1 MSQEQNPD
9 RLLASLL
16 SSVKD
21 EKRSQIEK
29 DAATGTTDKVSE
41 KGSGSVLTKE
51 EKSFFFGKPSV
62 SKSNGV
68 EVSVV
73 DEHPELYEELLI
85 APSGKEARRTQFLH
99 LLVLGLLLVLIAVLC
114 YQQFGLRRDIADLK
128 VFLLTSRQG
137 ESSRSSGPD
146 TYSELMQLQW
156 ADQKSRLE
164 SRLGSPRLS
173 RQEQVESYFLL
184 ATFAFAEGLYAE
196 GREYLVE
203 GVRLRDEQ
211 K

>member
-29 DAATGTTDKVSE
+29 DASTGNSEKISDKATGSI
-41 KGSGSVLTKE
+41 LTKE
-51 EKSFFFGKPSV
+51 EKSFFFGKPSA
-62 SKSNGV
+62 SQNGGV

-73 DEHPELYEELLI
+73 DENPELYEELLI

-99 LLVLGLLLVLIAVLC
+99 LLVLGLLLILIAVLC
-114 YQQFGLRRDIADLK
+114 YQQFGLRRDIAELK
-128 VFLLTSRQG
+128 VFLLTTARAETTSRQG
-137 ESSRSSGPD
+137 GSE
-146 TYSELMQLQW
+146 TYSDLIKLPWSE
-156 ADQKSRLE
+156 QKLRLE
-164 SRLGSPRLS
+164 SRLSSPWLS

-211 K
+211 